1 MIKRWHVGFVVLLA
15 IIVGG
20 VAKMAKSSAPDPEY
34 KGKRLSEWLGSAHV
48 VDPKSGLLPED
59 AVRAI
64 GTNGIPKML
73 EMIAAKD
80 PPAIIVRSADRLG
93 FRRLDANYLNQFGLS
108 GFQFLGTNGAS
119 AAPELLAI
127 IERNR
132 SKGSVICAMQAL
144 EEIGPA
150 SQVAA
155 PAIARNL
162 TNPDVTVRMVSSAA
176 LVKVRGYPEAAVPAL
191 IRALSDTNA
200 NVRWN
205 ASAALQGYRTNAA
218 PAIPEL
224 LKMLK
229 DPSRVGDSKMRANVE
244 QTLRLAG
251 FRETN
256 NISNQTS
263 N

>member
-1 MIKRWHVGFVVLLA
+1 VIKRWRIGLVVLLA
-15 IIVGG
+15 IIG
-20 VAKMAKSSAPDPEY
+20 
-34 KGKRLSEWLGSAHV
+34 LGWAHV

-73 EMIAAKD
+73 AMIAAKD
-80 PPAIIVRSADRLG
+80 PPEIIVRAADRLG
-93 FRRLDANYLNQFGLS
+93 FRRLSADYLNQFGLN
-108 GFQFLGTNGAS
+108 GFQFLKTNGAS
-119 AAPELLAI
+119 GAPGLVAI

-132 SKGSVICAMQAL
+132 SPRSVICATEAL

-150 SQVAA
+150 AQIAVAA
-155 PAIARNL
+155 ITRNFDHED
-162 TNPDVTVRMVSSAA
+162 NNVRMVSSAA
-176 LVKVRGYPEAAVPAL
+176 LIRIGGKPEIAVPAL
-191 IRALSDTNA
+191 IKACSNTNGV
-200 NVRWN
+200 VRWN
-205 ASAALQGYRTNAA
+205 AVSTLQVYGTNAEA
-218 PAIPEL
+218 AVPEL

-229 DPSRVGDSKMRANVE
+229 DPSRVGDSKMRANIE

-256 NISNQTS
+256 SISNQTS